1 MITVVL
7 KGVSLILLIFYS
19 FSPDVFYLLISNL
32 FTNLAWLLQ
41 ELFLDSYI
49 LFNVRELCNYTQS
62 FFNKIFISVK
72 NQQHRVVED

>member
-1 MITVVL
+1 
-7 KGVSLILLIFYS
+7 
-19 FSPDVFYLLISNL
+19 L